1 MARASV
7 PERLTFPGRSC
18 LASGWLTHL
27 SLQTNLPSMCG
38 ISALLHFGTRNRFDL
53 APLLTMH
60 STLAHRGPDGE
71 GFLLL
76 NDALEARRFER
87 APISDEVQAS
97 GTRVAAAF
105 RWLRIQDLGPTSC
118 QPYRSAGGHYWILF
132 NGEIYNFRELR
143 EELKALGHSF
153 QTRNDTEVALA
164 SYIEWGTDC
173 FRRFNGMWGI
183 LIFDLKNGKLVGSR
197 DRLGI
202 KPLFYSLDNGRLLF
216 ASEPKAIAMARADGP
231 RIEPFRFHEF
241 LCGFPPQSAELSFFR
256 HVDPVPAGNYFEVNL
271 RAPVCSKPEFQ
282 PFWNLADFYSCSQSS
297 PSFETARE
305 TFESLLLTSMR
316 DHLVAER
323 SVGSLLSGGLDSST
337 LARLMAQ
344 NMARSGTPPKTFSVV
359 FEDPEMCEWPYM
371 QLVLAQGG
379 LEGHSLTL
387 TPDDTWNSVRSVV
400 CAQGQPLLGQDTIA
414 QYHAYRLVREKGTI
428 VVLDGQGADEL
439 LAGLP
444 YYEQQIFLEMLG
456 KLQLRRLVQ
465 ELQCRSRKYHAG
477 LFSTIRTYVWNPIR
491 RRRAQSRGL
500 RRYDWV
506 VPADEAWVSTS
517 GAIGKTDDWGHDSS
531 FLNRF
536 LYRLVRHT
544 NLPTVL
550 LQQDRASMSHGVE
563 SRVPFL
569 DHRIVEFCFR
579 LPDSYKVRKGDR
591 KKLLVD
597 TARKY
602 LPSAVVNRTDKRMFI
617 SKAKWMDLRGKHS
630 EELRAMADS
639 RTMQESPFLEKKRMA
654 GFVDEYLAGSHEDE
668 QAIWRLYTA
677 WHWMEAYGLN

>member
-1 MARASV
+1 
-7 PERLTFPGRSC
+7 
-18 LASGWLTHL
+18 
-27 SLQTNLPSMCG
+27 
-38 ISALLHFGTRNRFDL
+38 
-53 APLLTMH
+53 
-60 STLAHRGPDGE
+60 
-71 GFLLL
+71 
-76 NDALEARRFER
+76 
-87 APISDEVQAS
+87 
-97 GTRVAAAF
+97 
-105 RWLRIQDLGPTSC
+105 
-118 QPYRSAGGHYWILF
+118 
-132 NGEIYNFRELR
+132 
-143 EELKALGHSF
+143 
-153 QTRNDTEVALA
+153 
-164 SYIEWGTDC
+164 
-173 FRRFNGMWGI
+173 
-183 LIFDLKNGKLVGSR
+183 
-197 DRLGI
+197 
-202 KPLFYSLDNGRLLF
+202 
-216 ASEPKAIAMARADGP
+216 
-231 RIEPFRFHEF
+231 
-241 LCGFPPQSAELSFFR
+241 
-256 HVDPVPAGNYFEVNL
+256 
-271 RAPVCSKPEFQ
+271 
-282 PFWNLADFYSCSQSS
+282 
-297 PSFETARE
+297 
-305 TFESLLLTSMR
+305 
-316 DHLVAER
+316 
-323 SVGSLLSGGLDSST
+323 
-337 LARLMAQ
+337 
-344 NMARSGTPPKTFSVV
+344 
-359 FEDPEMCEWPYM
+359 
-371 QLVLAQGG
+371 
-379 LEGHSLTL
+379 
-387 TPDDTWNSVRSVV
+387 
-400 CAQGQPLLGQDTIA
+400 
-414 QYHAYRLVREKGTI
+414 VREKGTI

-444 YYEQQIFLEMLG
+444 YYEQQIFLEMLE
-456 KLQLRRLVQ
+456 KLQLRRLAQ

-617 SKAKWMDLRGKHS
+617 SKAKWMDLRGKHA
-630 EELRAMADS
+630 EELRAIAYS
-639 RTMQESPFLEKKRMA
+639 RTMQGSPFLEKKRMV

-677 WHWMEAYGLN
+677 WHWMEAFGLN